1 MYPFPELTDPVA
13 VSEIMEGE
21 RPNRPQ
27 DQNLSDPIWDMTKR
41 CWKEDPVLRP
51 RMEEVV
57 TILRERQVFFP
68 LKHGHCDELLFL

>member
-1 MYPFPELTDPVA
+1 MCPFPELADPIV

-27 DQNLSDPIWDMTKR
+27 EQDLSDPIWDMTKR

-57 TILRERQVFFP
+57 AILRERQVFLL
-68 LKHGHCDELLFL
+68 LKH